1 MTEAAGVRKSP
12 LDWFFSLFTEVR
24 PGESVGIL
32 LMAVNVFLL
41 LGSYYLLKTT
51 REALILVEGG
61 AEIKSY
67 AAAGQAVLLLL
78 VVPAFGWLSARVGR
92 IRLIT
97 IVNLFFVSNLVLFW
111 LLGKAGAREGI
122 AFYLWLGVYN
132 NFVVAQFW
140 AFANDIYSEEQG
152 KRLFPPIGV
161 GMSLGAWYGARIARE
176 MFHVLG
182 PYNMMLA
189 GAVVLLASIGL
200 TLLVNRLVTARSE
213 EQRVIAARPLGTASA
228 FTLIR
233 QSRYLALIAILIF
246 LLNVVNTS
254 GEYLLD
260 RLVVDAARHIEATE
274 AGQKNFV
281 AEFKGGI
288 FEWVNL
294 VGFLVQTFLT
304 ARILKWIGVSGALFI
319 LPLIALGGY
328 SAMLLVPVLSVVRV
342 AKIAENSTDYSLQN
356 TLRQALYL
364 PASREAKYKAKAAID
379 TFVVRLGDMAPA
391 GLVLLGTQLALTF
404 QGFTRIVLAMVV
416 VWLIVAWLLAREYR
430 RQSAE
435 RENPGGL
442 GGAARTSEA
451 KA

>member
-1 MTEAAGVRKSP
+1 MNPPLELRRSP
-12 LDWFFSLFTEVR
+12 LDRLFSLFTVVR
-24 PGESVGIL
+24 PGESIGIL
-32 LMAVNVFLL
+32 VMAVNVFLL

-67 AAAGQAVLLLL
+67 AAAGQALLLLL

-97 IVNLFFVSNLVLFW
+97 TVNLFFVSNLLLFW
-111 LLGKAGAREGI
+111 ILGKGGAREGI

-152 KRLFPPIGV
+152 KRLFPPIGI
-161 GMSLGAWYGARIARE
+161 GMSLGAWFGARIARE

-189 GAVVLLASIGL
+189 AALVLLVSIAL
-200 TLLVNRLVTARSE
+200 TLLVDRMVTERSR
-213 EQRVIAARPLGTASA
+213 EQSVIARTPLGTEGA
-228 FTLIR
+228 FSLIR
-233 QSRYLALIAILIF
+233 GSRYLMLITLLIF
-246 LLNVVNTS
+246 LLNLANTS

-260 RLVVDAARHIEATE
+260 RLVVDQARQME
-274 AGQKNFV
+274 AGEAAQKNFV
-281 AEFKGGI
+281 GEFKAGV

-304 ARILKWIGVSGALFI
+304 ARIIRWFGVGGSLFI
-319 LPLIALGGY
+319 LPVIALGGY
-328 SAMLLVPVLSVVRV
+328 SAMLLAPVLSIVRV

-356 TLRQALYL
+356 TLRQALFL
-364 PASREAKYKAKAAID
+364 PASRDAKYKAKAAID
-379 TFVVRLGDMAPA
+379 TFVVRFGDVSQA
-391 GLVLLGTQLALTF
+391 GLVLLGTHLAFSF
-404 QGFTRIVLAMVV
+404 QSFARIVVGVVV
-416 VWLIVAWLLAREYR
+416 VWLCVAWALSREYR
-430 RQSAE
+430 RQSARAE
-435 RENPGGL
+435 Q
-442 GGAARTSEA
+442 AAPA
-451 KA
+451 A